1 MTSINTWGP
10 SVWNLFHCM
19 SIKLHEEQFNQ
30 SKFITIEII
39 KKICYN
45 LPCPTCREDAMKIV
59 KNLQPEKFK
68 TKQNLINFVFNFHN
82 HVNKKLGKP
91 DYDFKD
97 IDKYN
102 NYNLLNCIDT
112 FLIVFKKNYK
122 NQNLMLASFNKNNML
137 KNITN
142 DFKVLIK
149 LCKLN

>member
-30 SKFITIEII
+30 SKFIAIEII

-68 TKQNLINFVFNFHN
+68 TKQNLTNFVFNFHN
-82 HVNKKLGKP
+82 HVNKKLKKP
-91 DYDFKD
+91 EFPRDELDA
-97 IDKYN
+97 KYN
-102 NYNLLNCIDT
+102 TANIKALYSNFFIIFTMNSNVPQLMSVSFHRKETLPKIKVIMNNLLEKMD
-112 FLIVFKKNYK
+112 
-122 NQNLMLASFNKNNML
+122 
-137 KNITN
+137 
-142 DFKVLIK
+142 
-149 LCKLN
+149 